1 MEEIKQHCEKVIQI
15 LRSDYSTQ
23 LQHSGII
30 KKIYDVM
37 LQIYGVHVEQQK
49 RDTIDENGIPA
60 L

>member
-1 MEEIKQHCEKVIQI
+1 MEEIKKHCEKVIQI

-23 LQHSGII
+23 LQYSGII

>member
-23 LQHSGII
+23 LQYSGII

>member
-23 LQHSGII
+23 LQYLGII